1 MDLQTRFD
9 DKQLE
14 RIVDEASIYMCA
26 CPAQVASEIRHLR
39 ELIRYQ
45 RECMRNEDSATLV
58 HQTIEAHAQKAH
70 EIMEDC
76 LDRILDIE
84 GWDRTTLKM
93 PAGLRSLRD
102 DLLDRQG

>member
-9 DKQLE
+9 DRQLE
-14 RIVDEASIYMCA
+14 RIIDEASIYMCA

-45 RECMRNEDSATLV
+45 RECMRQETGPGLV
-58 HQTIEAHAQKAH
+58 HQTIEAHALKAH
-70 EIMEDC
+70 VVMEDC

-84 GWDRTTLKM
+84 GWDRITLKM
-93 PAGLRSLRD
+93 PAGLRALRD
-102 DLLDRQG
+102 DLLDREG